1 MPLDFLTQ
9 AERQRY
15 QQLPAAIPERDL
27 RQHFHLSE
35 ADRAFVATFRG
46 VTSRLGMALHLGL
59 LRYLGYLPD
68 AWAVNVPAE
77 VRAFVAGQLPDG
89 AQIDLAGYGSREA
102 TRTAHL
108 QAVLKHLG
116 WSKWTPLEQGW
127 LEPWLLERALE
138 HDNERLLL
146 DLACQKLRQ
155 HRLLRPAIGT
165 LERLV
170 GSLAEQAHRESFRRL
185 RPLLDQ
191 PGLLATLDALLIPD
205 DTPAAL
211 TRHRWL
217 CQAATTASPR
227 DLTQA
232 LAKLAFLQQLGV
244 PAWDT
249 SSLHINRQKRLARL
263 VRARRNSYLQR
274 LSPEKRYPAL
284 VAFLRESLLSLT
296 DAVVEL
302 FDQYWEGA
310 TAKARRDLDAY
321 QQRMAAAKDQALL
334 TLGKAARLVVAEDD
348 VPGPA
353 LRATIYEALSRE
365 ALLTALEVSRAL
377 LQPSRHS
384 HLAFLAER
392 YGSVKQFSGQ
402 LLAQL
407 HFAHAY
413 QGDDFAQALTLV
425 ADLQAGRRRKLPVD
439 LPQAFLTPT
448 WARFVRAAE
457 AGDAPGGHRQAYEL
471 GVLTTLRERLRSG
484 DVYLP
489 HSRQYAPL
497 ESYLLPVDEWV
508 RVRTEACQQL
518 NLPAQPL
525 ERIAQ
530 RITELQ
536 LLLPQV
542 EALLGSGHE
551 SYLDEAAGR
560 LVVPRLQAEELPASV
575 TALQEEITRRLPR
588 VELTDL
594 LVEVDGWTQFAAH
607 LQPLEGSAPRQAQH
621 ATLRYASLLALGC
634 TIPLTDM
641 AQSTGLDYQALWW
654 TARSCLREETLRP
667 ATTQLVNYQHRQWLA
682 AYWGNGTLSSSDG
695 QRFPVSGAVRNA
707 RALPKYF
714 GYGRGVTFYTHTADQ
729 YAQYGSQV
737 IATTERDATYVLDEI
752 LDNETELEIL
762 EHTTDTAGYTDLVFA
777 LFDLLGLEF
786 TPRLR
791 DIADQKL
798 SKIKGLDVT
807 YPALKFTGQVNPA
820 YLARHW
826 EELLR
831 VAGSL
836 KLGYV
841 TASLF
846 IRKLQAYPRQ
856 HQLTYG
862 LQEYGRLVK
871 TIFILRYLLHQ
882 PLRRKINT
890 QLNKG
895 EQLHALRSW
904 LWFGGDGVLRRKQ
917 EEAQQE
923 VVGCLNLLTN
933 AVVVWNTVY
942 MQEVITQLRAEG
954 YPVQEEDLVHL
965 SPARFEHINR
975 LGKYSFADQQALLN
989 NGLRPLRR
997 PEQAFITAASP
1008 A

>member
-35 ADRAFVATFRG
+35 ADLGFVATFRG
-46 VTSRLGMALHLGL
+46 ATSRLGMALHLGL

-68 AWAVNVPAE
+68 AWAVNVTAE
-77 VRAFVAGQLPDG
+77 LRAFVAGQLADG
-89 AQIDLAGYGSREA
+89 ALVDLAGYGRREA

-108 QAVLKHLG
+108 QAALQHLG

-127 LEPWLLERALE
+127 LESWLLERALE

-155 HRLLRPAIGT
+155 HQLLRPAIGT

-191 PGLLATLDALLIPD
+191 PGLRATLDALLVPD
-205 DTPAAL
+205 ERPAAL

-227 DLTQA
+227 ALTQA

-244 PAWDT
+244 PTWDAG
-249 SSLHINRQKRLARL
+249 SLHINRQKRLTRL

-274 LSPEKRYPAL
+274 LGPEKRCPAL
-284 VAFLRESLLSLT
+284 VAFLRESWLTLT
-296 DAVVEL
+296 DAVIEL

-334 TLGKAARLVVAEDD
+334 TLGEAARLVVDEDE

-353 LRATIYEALSRE
+353 LRATIYEALTRE
-365 ALLTALEVSRAL
+365 ALLTALEVSRTL

-392 YGSVKQFSGQ
+392 YASVKQFSGQ
-402 LLAQL
+402 LLTQL

-425 ADLQAGRRRKLPVD
+425 ADLQTGRRRKLPDD

-448 WARFVRAAE
+448 WNRFVRAAE
-457 AGDAPGGHRQAYEL
+457 AADAPGGHRQAYEM

-489 HSRQYAPL
+489 DSRQYAPL
-497 ESYLLPVDEWV
+497 ESYLLPAGEWATV
-508 RVRTEACQQL
+508 RAEACQQL
-518 NLPAQPL
+518 NLPAQPS

-530 RITELQ
+530 RIRELQ
-536 LLLPQV
+536 DLLPQV
-542 EALLGSGHE
+542 AALLASGHE
-551 SYLDEAAGR
+551 SYVDEAAGR

-575 TALQEEITRRLPR
+575 TALQMEITRRLPR

-594 LVEVDGWTQFAAH
+594 LVEVDGWTQFAAQ
-607 LQPLEGSAPRQAQH
+607 LQPLEGSAPRQVQH

-682 AYWGNGTLSSSDG
+682 TFWGNGTLSSSDG

-737 IATTERDATYVLDEI
+737 IAATERDATYVLDEI
-752 LDNETELEIL
+752 LGNETELEIL

-791 DIADQKL
+791 DIGDQKL
-798 SKIKGLDVT
+798 SKIKGLDLV
-807 YPALKFTGQVNPA
+807 YPALKFTGQVNPD

-826 EELLR
+826 EELVR

-895 EQLHALRSW
+895 EHLHALRSW

-942 MQEVITQLRAEG
+942 MQEVVTQLRTEG
-954 YPVQEEDLVHL
+954 YPVQDEDLVHL
-965 SPARFEHINR
+965 SPARYEHINR
-975 LGKYSFADQQALLN
+975 LGKYTFAEQEALLN
-989 NGLRPLRR
+989 NGLRPIRQ
-997 PEQAFITAASP
+997 PEHPSAAVASP